1 MRRLASPIVPRR
13 APSPPARSLA
23 CRRRFATV
31 MAIEPVSLLGIDRAT
46 FAYYRKSAPRLIG
59 NLSRILAQR
68 LRRTN
73 EQLLALATLDVTGRV
88 ARQLLLLAEAY
99 GQQEGD
105 GIHIHLRLTQEN
117 LAQIVGASRERVN
130 QALRQLKLQGILAV
144 RDQHRLVL
152 RDMEVL
158 HAYL

>member
-1 MRRLASPIVPRR
+1 MIAAVADTSFGSLRQRVARHLLDLAIAQLDGRLVAAVIQQ
-13 APSPPARSLA
+13 SLA
-23 CRRRFATV
+23 EAV
-31 MAIEPVSLLGIDRAT
+31 G
-46 FAYYRKSAPRLIG
+46 SARPG
-59 NLSRILAQR
+59 DNLTRILAQR